1 MKITLLLAALL
12 LSVNMQAQKIG
23 MKSNMNDVPG
33 SFTTF
38 PSCPARTS
46 AFPSGTRNA
55 SPAKAPA
62 GEKQT
67 YYLEY
72 YDAVYGFDEPC
83 IRSHVQADIIFADG
97 GMVYIPNMF
106 FASQLPAYV
115 EGKLD
120 GNTITIDGG
129 QPVGTVDNNTYYFAN
144 VNPNTGEVSDE
155 PIVLTKDPQSGI
167 WTTDS
172 KTLIGLY
179 INDMVPSN
187 LYTFCT
193 QLNYL
198 PESMFPAPVSC
209 KLTAK
214 DYYDRDVTRN
224 LEVIKTEDG
233 LYIKNIMKGYE
244 NSWIVGLYGQ
254 DGSIEIPSYQV
265 LGDDVAGVF
274 IDDYSYNQP
283 KGVFAYDTADGTY
296 MLQDGLA
303 LTDMYSNGQDYSCYN
318 MYFGMK
324 ISGLSAGIS
333 DIESDS
339 QAVST
344 EYFDMSGRRISGA
357 GKGVSIK
364 VTKYADGTS
373 KSVKVMR

>member
-1 MKITLLLAALL
+1 MKITLFLVALL

-23 MKSNMNDVPG
+23 TMSNMKEKPEYL
-33 SFTTF
+33 TAF
-38 PSCPARTS
+38 PSCPAHTS
-46 AFPSGTRNA
+46 DMPVMATNQA
-55 SPAKAPA
+55 DVPA

-83 IRSHVQADIIFADG
+83 IRSHIQADFIFAEDG
-97 GMVYIPNMF
+97 KVYIPNMF

-115 EGKLD
+115 EGKLNGD
-120 GNTITIDGG
+120 IITVEGG
-129 QPVGTVDNNTYYFAN
+129 QPVGTVDDNTYYFAN
-144 VNPNTGEVSDE
+144 VNPNTGDVSDE
-155 PIVLTKDPQSGI
+155 PIVLTKDPQSGV

-179 INDMVPSN
+179 VNEMVSSK

-198 PESMFPAPVSC
+198 PESLFPAPISC
-209 KLTAK
+209 KLTAT

-224 LEVIKTEDG
+224 IEVIKTEDG

-244 NSWIVGLYGQ
+244 DSWVVGLYGQ
-254 DGSIEIPSYQV
+254 DGCIEIPSYQV

-274 IDDYSYNQP
+274 IDEYSYNQP
-283 KGVFAYDTADGTY
+283 KGIFAYDISDGTY
-296 MLQDGLA
+296 ILQDGQA
-303 LTDMYSNGQDYSCYN
+303 FTDMYSDGQNYGCYN
-318 MYFGMK
+318 MYFNME
-324 ISGLSAGIS
+324 ISGLSTGIS
-333 DIESDS
+333 DIDTDR

-344 EYFDMSGRRISGA
+344 EYFDMSGRRTAGA

-364 VTKYADGTS
+364 VMKYADGTS
-373 KSVKVMR
+373 RSVKVMK